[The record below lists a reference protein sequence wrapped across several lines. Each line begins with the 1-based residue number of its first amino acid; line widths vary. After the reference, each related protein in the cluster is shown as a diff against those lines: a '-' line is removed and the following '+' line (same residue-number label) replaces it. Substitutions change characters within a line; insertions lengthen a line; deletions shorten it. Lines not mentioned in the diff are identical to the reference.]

1 MPALWEIHSVI
12 LNIWRIAA
20 IEDLPPSRLKL
31 LEILNDAP
39 MNRRL
44 QIELA
49 ITVDAGEQFVKA
61 TYRLEGDGPLVFSA
75 YEEIAALRVGISNEH
90 YPNMN
95 SVAAKLSSNDSQK
108 QHLLAYGK
116 GCVKP
121 ASDYFYRKFDKD
133 LKVAVSIFK
142 CARYFDPGKFVE
154 LKPSCSDIDDL
165 RVIPDLNSDVV
176 LGGLK
181 SELPKYMASADGVS
195 MQLDKLLW
203 WQNHASE
210 LPCWSNACRSVLVI
224 QPSSAAAERV
234 FSLLSNNFSDRQ
246 TRCLEDYIETSLML
260 QYN

>member
-1 MPALWEIHSVI
+1 
-12 LNIWRIAA
+12 
-20 IEDLPPSRLKL
+20 
-31 LEILNDAP
+31 

-95 SVAAKLSSNDSQK
+95 AVAAKLSSNDSQK

-116 GCVKP
+116 ECVKP
-121 ASDYFYRKFDKD
+121 ASDYFYRKFDED

-142 CARYFDPGKFVE
+142 CARYFDPGKIVE